1 MFLTAPRGMRSADIG
16 LERRAMLETVSTV
29 QPLRQWA
36 ANLKVRPETAYL
48 PDFDPAEA
56 GAEARVLI
64 VAEAPGPKTNPLN
77 NGSGFISVDNDDPS
91 AEDLWRL
98 RNEAGLHY
106 GVLLWNIVPWY
117 LGTAAVKPTRDDL
130 ERGAAALRG
139 LLEELPDLQ
148 VVLLTGL
155 PAQTGWDKHLSGYR
169 TGDITVI
176 RTWHFSGLALKQP
189 GKRAELLASLRKA
202 KDLIGQPDPP
212 PSHPT
217 T

>member
-1 MFLTAPRGMRSADIG
+1 
-16 LERRAMLETVSTV
+16 MLETVPSV

-36 ANLKVRPETAYL
+36 ADLKARRPETAYL

-56 GAEARVLI
+56 GVEARVLI

-91 AEDLWRL
+91 AENLWRL
-98 RNEAGLHY
+98 RNEAGLHH

-117 LGTAAVKPTRDDL
+117 LGAAAVKPTREDL
-130 ERGAAALRG
+130 ARGAAALRG
-139 LLEELPDLQ
+139 LLEVLPDLQ
-148 VVLLTGL
+148 VVVLTGL
-155 PAQTGWDKHLSGYR
+155 PAQAGWDRYLSGYR